1 MAARETFNVQM
12 KDLLNDV
19 LEICD
24 HAITSFELSFRALT
38 EHNLALAHYIIEQ
51 DKVINRLEQSI
62 NDHAILLITKQQP
75 VATDL
80 RRLVMQ
86 IKVAGDM
93 ERIGDYSVN
102 IAKEIIR
109 IGEVRPTISNELL
122 EHMFR
127 KSIKMLKLIT
137 EAYAKEDIVEAREF
151 ALLDDEID
159 ELYKNVT
166 QQLSMLNASSVALNL
181 SFIAHYIERVADHAT
196 NIAEHL
202 LYLKKGRHY
211 DLNE

>member
-12 KDLLNDV
+12 KDLMKDV

-24 HAITSFELSFRALT
+24 HAITSFELSLRALT
-38 EHNLALAHYIIEQ
+38 EHNTSLAMYIVEQ
-51 DKVINRLEQSI
+51 DKVINQLEQSI

-80 RRLVMQ
+80 RRIIAQ
-86 IKVAGDM
+86 IKVAADM
-93 ERIGDYSVN
+93 ERIGDYSAN

-109 IGEVRPTISNELL
+109 IGDVPPAFSNELL

-159 ELYKNVT
+159 EIYSVVT
-166 QQLSMLNASSVALNL
+166 QQLTQLHLSKAALNL
-181 SFIAHYIERVADHAT
+181 SFIAHYVERVADHAT